1 MLDVFTLMVID
12 LPLFLLV
19 DQSVPERQ
27 LTFTFILNSNKFEN
41 LRRNVL
47 VLIKSDSIRIF
58 ESLEI
63 LFVSAHIALHDVE
76 EGVVISE
83 GKWEFELA

>member
-19 DQSVPERQ
+19 HQSVPERQ
-27 LTFTFILNSNKFEN
+27 LTFTFILYSYKFEN

-47 VLIKSDSIRIF
+47 VLVKSDSIRIF
-58 ESLEI
+58 ESLKI

-83 GKWEFELA
+83 GIWEFELA